1 MSGEYGF
8 SVTGNRF
15 YTVPDV
21 KPAMNS
27 IVSAFDKVAADIG
40 SMALIRQSHQ
50 LGVWTG
56 SIETLPRSQVVFVA
70 PVNCVITDINF
81 LNADTL
87 TAHDDNFAEISVF
100 NKGTGG
106 GTDVVAKI
114 VTQVAAASGTGHFAA
129 YAKKSVGVIAYQTLV
144 AGQALVVGCV
154 ESQGGVDL
162 DLTVEVTAI
171 RSDLYAV

>member
-8 SVTGNRF
+8 SVSGLRF
-15 YTVPDV
+15 YTVPDI

-27 IVSAFDKVAADIG
+27 IAAAFDNVAADVG
-40 SMALIRQSHQ
+40 SLALIKQTHQ

-70 PVNCVITDINF
+70 PVACVLTEINL

-87 TAHDDNFAEISVF
+87 TAHNTNFAQVTAT

-106 GTDVVAKI
+106 GTDEIAAI
-114 VTQVAAASGTGHFAA
+114 ATQLAADSGTGHFAA
-129 YAKKSVGVIAYQTLV
+129 YAKVSMGALSYQTLL
-144 AGQALVVGCV
+144 AGQAVVIGCV
-154 ESQGGVDL
+154 NSQGGVNMDL
-162 DLTVEVTAI
+162 SVEVTAI
-171 RSDLYAV
+171 RADLYAV